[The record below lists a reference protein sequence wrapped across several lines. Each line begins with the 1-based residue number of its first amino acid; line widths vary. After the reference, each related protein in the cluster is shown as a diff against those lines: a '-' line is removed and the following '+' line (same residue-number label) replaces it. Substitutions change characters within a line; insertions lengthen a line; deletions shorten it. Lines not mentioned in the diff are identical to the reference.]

1 MKIFLMLILGFT
13 LSASFSQ
20 GVCHK
25 CEVIREKNKHL
36 PPPEF
41 EFYDDYLKAEKE
53 KKVSAFEFLDDSEK
67 ADKDKKVS
75 ANPKETLKKEKTGMK
90 PSKEKNSVEES

>member
-13 LSASFSQ
+13 LSASFSY

-41 EFYDDYLKAEKE
+41 EFYDDYLKAEK
-53 KKVSAFEFLDDSEK
+53 
-67 ADKDKKVS
+67 DKKVS
-75 ANPKETLKKEKTGMK
+75 VSAKPKEAEKKEINGVKA
-90 PSKEKNSVEES
+90 PKEKNKDEES

>member
-1 MKIFLMLILGFT
+1 MKFFLMLMLGFT
-13 LSASFSQ
+13 LSASYSQ

-41 EFYDDYLKAEKE
+41 EFYDDYLKAEK
-53 KKVSAFEFLDDSEK
+53 
-67 ADKDKKVS
+67 DKKVS
-75 ANPKETLKKEKTGMK
+75 AKPQEAVKKEKTGVK
-90 PSKEKNSVEES
+90 TPKEKNTDEES